1 MPETIEGILEQKNI
15 KGIKFEYDASDGS
28 IILSIHVTP
37 GIVDMLSKNMAKS
50 KQKLTFPS
58 LTFMESS
65 VNIFE

>member
-1 MPETIEGILEQKNI
+1 MPETIEGILEHKDI
-15 KGIKFEYDASDGS
+15 KDIKFEYDESDGS
-28 IILSIHVTP
+28 LILSVHVTP

-58 LTFMESS
+58 LIFIESS